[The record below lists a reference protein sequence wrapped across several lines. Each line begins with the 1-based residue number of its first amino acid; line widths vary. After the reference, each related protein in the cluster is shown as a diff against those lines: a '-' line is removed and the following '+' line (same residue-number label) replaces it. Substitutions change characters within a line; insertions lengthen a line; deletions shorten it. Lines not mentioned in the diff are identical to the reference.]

1 MGEGLTGK
9 QCREQWQRATG
20 KKIRTALGED

>member
-20 KKIRTALGED
+20 KKIRRALGED